1 MRREKFLI
9 ISALLLIIALEMR
22 ATQYIVVNDVF
33 FGLML
38 GVSTQN
44 LFTYSLTKIMELLE
58 EGDAE

>member
-1 MRREKFLI
+1 M
-9 ISALLLIIALEMR
+9 IIALEMR